1 MLILITNGQ
10 CTVWLI
16 CCYKCHYI
24 CFFSK
29 FKTNLLAENYSI
41 IHANTWF
48 ADVEKSYKIAV
59 INYNTSVINK

>member
-1 MLILITNGQ
+1 MHSVVDLLLQ
-10 CTVWLI
+10 MSL
-16 CCYKCHYI
+16 YL
-24 CFFSK
+24 FFSK